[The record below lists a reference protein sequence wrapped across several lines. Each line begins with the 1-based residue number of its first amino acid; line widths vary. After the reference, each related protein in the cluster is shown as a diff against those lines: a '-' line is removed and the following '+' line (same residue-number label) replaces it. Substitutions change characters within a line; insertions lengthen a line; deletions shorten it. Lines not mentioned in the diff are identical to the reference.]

1 MAKVAHIGIVVKS
14 LEEAIP
20 CYTVGLGLKVTRIQE
35 LPTQNVRV
43 AFIPLDEGE
52 LELIE
57 PLDDKSGVA
66 RFLASRG
73 EGIHHVCLEVDD
85 IHACLNQASCSGI
98 QLIDKEP
105 RPGAEGQVA
114 FLHPKSMHG
123 ALVELLQLEQSSD
136 E

>member
-20 CYTVGLGLKVTRIQE
+20 CYTVALGLQLARIQE
-35 LPTQNVRV
+35 LPSQNVRI

-85 IHACLNQASCSGI
+85 IRACLSQASCSGI

-123 ALVELLQLEQSSD
+123 ALVELLQET
-136 E
+136 

>member
-1 MAKVAHIGIVVKS
+1 MAKVAHIGIVVKN
-14 LEEAIP
+14 LEEALP
-20 CYTVGLGLKVTRIQE
+20 CYTDGLGLKLGRIQV
-35 LPTQNVRV
+35 LPSQNVRI

-66 RFLASRG
+66 KFLASRG
-73 EGIHHVCLEVDD
+73 EGIHHVCLEVGD

-105 RPGAEGQVA
+105 RPGAAGQVA

-123 ALVELLQLEQSSD
+123 ALVELLQQEQSP

>member
-1 MAKVAHIGIVVKS
+1 MTKVAHIGIVVKN
-14 LEEAIP
+14 LEEALP
-20 CYTVGLGLKVTRIQE
+20 CYTEALGLKLARIQE
-35 LPTQNVRV
+35 MPSQNVRI
-43 AFIPLDEGE
+43 AFIPLDAGE

-66 RFLASRG
+66 KFLASRG

-85 IHACLNQASCSGI
+85 IHACLDQASCSGI

-105 RPGAEGQVA
+105 RQGAEGQVA

-123 ALVELLQLEQSSD
+123 TLVELLQQEPTD

>member
-1 MAKVAHIGIVVKS
+1 MAKIAHIGIVVRS

-20 CYTVGLGLKVTRIQE
+20 CYTEGLGLKVSHIQE
-35 LPTQNVRV
+35 LPSQNVRV
-43 AFIPLDEGE
+43 AFIPLDQGE
-52 LELIE
+52 LELME

-66 RFLASRG
+66 KFLATRG
-73 EGIHHVCLEVDD
+73 EGVHHICLEVGD

-105 RPGAEGQVA
+105 RPGAAGQVA

-123 ALVELLQLEQSSD
+123 TLVELMQQENTND
-136 E
+136 